1 MQMSMAKEIER
12 GIRYA
17 IVTVFVVGL
26 RRRNPGAV
34 VNAALAI
41 AATYLPN
48 IIEHRYDVS
57 FRPWQRIYSSIA
69 MLTHSVGMLGAYDE
83 VRWWDHL
90 THTHSS
96 TLLSGFVYATARRY
110 GLDPRLWVLSVIVV
124 VGSLWEL
131 MEFTIHTVAD
141 HFGLE
146 PILVVYGKSDI
157 LLDFVFNLLGA
168 IIVLVLGDDLL
179 QNFYRHTDY

>member
-1 MQMSMAKEIER
+1 MAKEIER

-57 FRPWQRIYSSIA
+57 FRPWQRIYSSVV
-69 MLTHSVGMLGAYDE
+69 MLIPSVGMLGAYDE
-83 VRWWDHL
+83 VW
-90 THTHSS
+90 
-96 TLLSGFVYATARRY
+96 
-110 GLDPRLWVLSVIVV
+110 
-124 VGSLWEL
+124 
-131 MEFTIHTVAD
+131 
-141 HFGLE
+141 
-146 PILVVYGKSDI
+146 
-157 LLDFVFNLLGA
+157 
-168 IIVLVLGDDLL
+168 
-179 QNFYRHTDY
+179 